1 MFIEKGLTAGNRFS
15 KYLLG
20 SFIVIIAS
28 FIGQVPLVL
37 ALTAETLSSGRP
49 MPTTQQGMMSFLDIN
64 LTLFL
69 VLISFAF
76 AMLALILVVKNLHNQ
91 QFKDIVTSRPKV
103 DWGRIMFAFVLWGIF
118 SVASVL
124 MAYYAEPGKYI
135 YQFNWDSFIIL
146 ALIAV
151 PLIPVQTSVEE
162 LIFRGYLMQGFGL
175 LFKNSWLPLLMTS
188 LIFGGM
194 HLANPEVGKM
204 GYIVT
209 FYYVGTGLALGI
221 MTLMDE
227 GTELALGFHA
237 ANNLTAALMVTAD
250 WTAFRTPS
258 VFKDIS
264 EPSAGWDI
272 FLPLLVIY
280 PIILFIFSK
289 RYKWHSWKEKLTGN
303 IEISAKNAEI
313 HNTNTSL

>member
-1 MFIEKGLTAGNRFS
+1 MFIKQGFIPENRFW

-20 SFIVIIAS
+20 SFIVIMAS
-28 FIGQVPLVL
+28 FFGQVPLMF
-37 ALTAETLSSGRP
+37 AIAAETMSSGRP
-49 MPTTQQGMMSFLDIN
+49 MPTTQDAMMGFLDMN

-69 VLISFAF
+69 ILISFAF
-76 AMLALILVVKNLHNQ
+76 AMVGLIIVVKKLHKQ
-91 QFKDIVTSRPKV
+91 PFKDIVTARPKT
-103 DWGRIMFAFVLWGIF
+103 DWGRIMFAFVLWTIF
-118 SVASVL
+118 SVGSVL
-124 MAYYAEPGKYI
+124 LAYYAEPGKYI
-135 YQFNWDSFIIL
+135 YQFNWDKFLIL

-162 LIFRGYLMQGFGL
+162 LVFRGYLMQGFAL
-175 LFKNSWLPLLMTS
+175 LAKNRWFPLIMTS

-204 GYIVT
+204 GYVVT

-258 VFKDIS
+258 VFKDVS
-264 EPSAGWDI
+264 EPTASWDI
-272 FLPLLVIY
+272 FVPLLVIY
-280 PIILFIFSK
+280 PIILFVFSRK
-289 RYKWHSWKEKLTGN
+289 YKWHSWNEKLTGKLQIPAN
-303 IEISAKNAEI
+303 NTIPNNTEI
-313 HNTNTSL
+313 